1 MAPDFGGP
9 EVLSINSLARSYMT
23 ARGLETPLLPYP
35 KLGKVAAGYR
45 EGLHTNPDRTVGVG
59 TWAIYLADRFGLPLP

>member
-1 MAPDFGGP
+1 
-9 EVLSINSLARSYMT
+9 MT

-59 TWAIYLADRFGLPLP
+59 TWATYLADRFDLPLL